1 MADRVLVDTS
11 VWVEVLRSRSTP
23 LGTVLRGLIDGTVR
37 VHTTGLVVQEV
48 LQGTSVPSEAARV
61 SALMASLPYF
71 PMTRE
76 NHLRAAALYRRL
88 RASGVTVPSI
98 DVALA
103 QLALDHGARLWSL
116 DSHFDA
122 IASASKL
129 KLFRF

>member
-11 VWVEVLRSRSTP
+11 VWVEVLRNPSTP
-23 LGTVLRGLIDGTVR
+23 LGTVLRELIDGTVR
-37 VHTTGLVVQEV
+37 VHTTGLIVQEV
-48 LQGTSVPSEAARV
+48 LQGTSVPSEGARV
-61 SALMASLPYF
+61 SSLMASIPYF

-76 NHLRAAALYRRL
+76 THLRAAALYRKL
-88 RASGVTVPSI
+88 RVSGVTVPSI

-103 QLALDHGARLWSL
+103 QLALDQGARLWSL
-116 DSHFDA
+116 DAHFDA

>member
-11 VWVEVLRSRSTP
+11 VWVEVLRSPSTP
-23 LGTVLRGLIDGTVR
+23 LSPVLRDLIDGTVR
-37 VHTTGLVVQEV
+37 VHTTGLIVQEV
-48 LQGTSVPSEAARV
+48 LQGTLVPSEVARV

-76 NHLRAAALYRRL
+76 DHLRAAALYRKL
-88 RASGVTVPSI
+88 RVSGVTVPSI

-103 QLALDHGARLWSL
+103 QLALDRGARLWSL
-116 DSHFDA
+116 DAHFDA